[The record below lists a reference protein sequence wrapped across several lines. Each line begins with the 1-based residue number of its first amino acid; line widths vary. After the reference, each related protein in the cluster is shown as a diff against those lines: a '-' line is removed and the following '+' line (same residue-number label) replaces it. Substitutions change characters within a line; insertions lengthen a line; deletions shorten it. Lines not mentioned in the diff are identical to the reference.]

1 MSVEEYD
8 DDIEEFDEEEDDLD
22 EDLDDDEP
30 IVPVLGEVDGE
41 GDGEEGEEDPEE
53 VDDDDAID
61 DEQEDPRVQVNI
73 DTHKFEVISKDKT
86 YERMDGR
93 RRIGNPNMT
102 PYELTKLIGIRS
114 QQIAS
119 GMPPLVDV
127 PDDIRDTKYIA
138 IRELQQKKM
147 PLIVRRYYPNGMYVD
162 WRADELMLP
171 KTILF

>member
-1 MSVEEYD
+1 MSVDEDYD
-8 DDIEEFDEEEDDLD
+8 IEEEFDEEEEDLD
-22 EDLDDDEP
+22 EDMDDDEP
-30 IVPVLGEVDGE
+30 VVAVLGEADME
-41 GDGEEGEEDPEE
+41 GDAEEGEEDPEE
-53 VDDDDAID
+53 VEDDDGLD
-61 DEQEDPRVQVNI
+61 DEQEDQRVQVNI

-138 IRELQQKKM
+138 IRELQLKKM